1 MQAIDKIKAKGVD
14 ELWCV
19 SVSDAM
25 TTSAWGRECKAQRKV
40 RMMADGNAD
49 FCKSIGVTQDLSARG
64 MGIRGQRYAMIID
77 NGVVKKF
84 NLKNRGNSR

>member
-19 SVSDAM
+19 SVNDAM
-25 TTSAWGRECKAQRKV
+25 TMSAWGRECKAQGKV

-49 FCKSIGVTQDLSARG
+49 FSKSIGVTQDLSARG
-64 MGIRGQRYAMIID
+64 DRKSTR
-77 NGVVKKF
+77 
-84 NLKNRGNSR
+84 LNSSHVALSRMPSSA